1 MSVLACMLNELLFYL
16 ARMVHAIVQGVET
29 ILLGIRQIVK
39 LLGIVV
45 AVGYNTHY
53 GD

>member
-1 MSVLACMLNELLFYL
+1 MLNELLFYL